1 MSTTRRQSAVK
12 QRGPNGETLCSCG
25 CGRPPGKGRRTWHS
39 AECVERWKV
48 ANDPQHVRNF
58 LWRRDRGVCAICG
71 VDSERA
77 RECARIA
84 SVYWWSKKH
93 SERYHSFRARN
104 GWMTP
109 VPEFLRGPSARF
121 GWASKRVQRAI
132 KDRQERMKRA
142 GWKLSRGT
150 SWWEADHILP
160 VVEGGGQCS
169 IENYRTLCVR
179 CHAKETAALR
189 RRLAEARKYG

>member
-12 QRGPNGETLCSCG
+12 KRGPNGETLCSCG

-39 AECVERWKV
+39 AECVERWKI
-48 ANDPQHVRNF
+48 ANDPQHVRF
-58 LWRRDRGVCAICG
+58 LLWKRDHGVCCLCG
-71 VDSERA
+71 VDSYRAELRAEVATVWGWSRKHQERFT
-77 RECARIA
+77 
-84 SVYWWSKKH
+84 
-93 SERYHSFRARN
+93 SFHHRN
-104 GWMTP
+104 GWTKP
-109 VPEFLRGPSARF
+109 LPDFLRVPSARF
-121 GWASKRVQRAI
+121 GWASARVQRAI
-132 KDRQERMKRA
+132 KNRQERMKRD
-142 GWKLSRGT
+142 GWKLSRRT

-160 VVEGGGQCS
+160 VAEGGGQCG